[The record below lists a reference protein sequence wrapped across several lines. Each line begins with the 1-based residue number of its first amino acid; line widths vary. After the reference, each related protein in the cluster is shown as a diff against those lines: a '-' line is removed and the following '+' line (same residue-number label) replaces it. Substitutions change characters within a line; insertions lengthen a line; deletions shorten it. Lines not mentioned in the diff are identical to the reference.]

1 MIDLLIV
8 TPTLNAQKY
17 LHHCL
22 NSTYNLRLEGAK
34 HIIVD
39 SGSIDSTLKI
49 AENFGVEVIY
59 CPPGNMYNAIN
70 TGMQKYNTKWVTYIN
85 ADDYLFEDSIIK
97 LFKNENIEE
106 NDVIYSN
113 IDFINYNG
121 NFLHNYRTINEKY
134 LKYLFIQGIMPIP
147 QQGTIFKRKVYSD
160 LNGFSIKKKYSSD
173 FDFFLRAFFSGY
185 KFIKIKNNTLASFR
199 LHQDQISQN
208 YYAIMNNEVIDSINN
223 IKQRI
228 NFFNKI
234 YFRSYLKLINLD
246 SYLSRFLR
254 FYFLYGKVK
263 FNTTMKINEE

>member
-1 MIDLLIV
+1 LIDLLIV

-17 LHHCL
+17 LNHCL
-22 NSTYNLRLEGAK
+22 NSSYNLRMKGAK

-39 SGSIDSTLKI
+39 SGSNDSTLEI

-70 TGMQKYNTKWVTYIN
+70 TGINKYNSLWVTYIN

-97 LFKNENIEE
+97 LFDTENIEE
-106 NDVIYSN
+106 NDIIYSN

-121 NFLHNYRTINEKY
+121 HFLHNFRTIKEKY
-134 LKYLFIQGIMPIP
+134 LKYFFMQSIMPIP
-147 QQGTIFKRKVYSD
+147 QQGTIFKRKVFSE

-173 FDFFLRAFFSGY
+173 FDFFMKAFFSGY
-185 KFIKIKNNTLASFR
+185 KFKKIQNNTLAAFR

-208 YYAIMNNEVIDSINN
+208 YYSVMENEVNDSINSLN
-223 IKQRI
+223 QKT
-228 NFFNKI
+228 NFFQKI
-234 YFRSYLKLINLD
+234 YFKTYLRFINLD

-254 FYFLYGKVK
+254 FYFLFGKVK
-263 FNTTMKINEE
+263 FNTTMKIDEK